1 MSAVRTK
8 LTAIQ
13 VPRRSRPRAWTA
25 ERSATTGMLL
35 AAPLILFIAV
45 LLVYPLVRLVTIA
58 TGPPDGVGNVAEF
71 FEGRANL
78 RVLRIT
84 FVDSA
89 IVTVI
94 SVTIGAVIAWSM
106 HTTRRTSTR
115 WLLWAA
121 MILPFLMGA
130 VNKLYALGVMLQTR
144 GIVNSVLV
152 DLGTAS
158 EPLEMLYTQFAVVF
172 GMTYQMLPFAVLPL
186 YASFRTINP
195 ELVLAAES
203 LGASRLRA
211 LASTVVPL
219 ALPSVLASA
228 TIVFMISVG
237 FVLTPVLLGG
247 ATAPFMASFI
257 SSALFDFYNLATAS
271 VTSLVLLVATLL
283 VVLVAF
289 VLLGRERLARAVA
302 S

>member
-1 MSAVRTK
+1 MRAVQGLRRERRRT
-8 LTAIQ
+8 
-13 VPRRSRPRAWTA
+13 WTG
-25 ERSATTGMLL
+25 ERSATTGALL
-35 AAPLILFIAV
+35 AAPLIGFIAV
-45 LLVYPLVRLVTIA
+45 LLLYPLIRLVSIS
-58 TGPPDGVGNVAEF
+58 TGEPDGLGNVTGF
-71 FEGRANL
+71 FESNANL

-84 FVDSA
+84 LVDSL

-94 SVTIGAVIAWSM
+94 SVAVGAVIAWSIR
-106 HTTRRTSTR
+106 TTRSTTMR
-115 WLLWAA
+115 LLLWAA

-130 VNKLYALGVMLQTR
+130 VNKLYALGVILQTE
-144 GIVNSVLV
+144 GIINSVLM
-152 DLGTAS
+152 DLGITDQPV
-158 EPLEMLYTQFAVVF
+158 ELLYTQFAVVL
-172 GMTYQMLPFAVLPL
+172 GMVYQMLPFAVLPL
-186 YASFRTINP
+186 YASFRTISP

-211 LASTVVPL
+211 IVNTVVPL

-257 SSALFDFYNLATAS
+257 NSALFDFYNLARAA
-271 VTSLVLLVATLL
+271 VTSLMLLICAL
-283 VVLVAF
+283 VVVVVALIF
-289 VLLGRERLARAVA
+289 LGRDRLSKAVA

>member
-1 MSAVRTK
+1 MSAVPTKIGAVQGLRRQRRRT
-8 LTAIQ
+8 
-13 VPRRSRPRAWTA
+13 WTG
-25 ERSATTGMLL
+25 ERSAAAGLL
-35 AAPLILFIAV
+35 LSTPLMLFIAV
-45 LLVYPLVRLVTIA
+45 LLVYPLVRLVSIS
-58 TGPPDGVGNVAEF
+58 TGPPDGLSNVSGF
-71 FEGRANL
+71 FESRANL

-84 FVDSA
+84 LVDSA

-94 SVTIGAVIAWSM
+94 SVAVGAVIAWSM
-106 HTTRRTSTR
+106 HTTRRSSTR
-115 WLLWAA
+115 ILLWAA

-130 VNKLYALGVMLQTR
+130 VNKLFALGVILQTQ
-144 GIVNSVLV
+144 GIVNTVLLEV
-152 DLGTAS
+152 GIVGR
-158 EPLEMLYTQFAVVF
+158 PVEMLYTQFAVVL
-172 GMTYQMLPFAVLPL
+172 GMVYQMLPFAVLPL
-186 YASFRTINP
+186 YASFRTISP

-211 LASTVVPL
+211 LANTVVPL

-257 SSALFDFYNLATAS
+257 NSALFDFFNLARAA
-271 VTSLVLLVATLL
+271 VTSLVLLICAL
-283 VVLVAF
+283 VVVVVAF
-289 VLLGRERLARAVA
+289 VFLGRERLSRAVA